1 MKVVLVA
8 DMENLGRK
16 GEIVEVKSGYARNY
30 LIPGNMALPATKANL
45 QVAAERMKQAVIIDE
60 KEKKASEE
68 LAGRLAK
75 VSITVSVQA
84 GEDEKLFGSVTSREI
99 ARLLEEQGFSI
110 DRRKI
115 SLDNPIKSLGVFN
128 VPIRLHRDVEASVK
142 VWVVKES
149 AEEAETEQE

>member
-1 MKVVLVA
+1 MKVVLVT
-8 DMENLGRK
+8 DMESLGKK

-30 LIPGNMALPATKANL
+30 LIPGNMALPATKPNL
-45 QVAAERMKQAVIIDE
+45 KVATERMKQSVIIDE

-68 LAGRLAK
+68 LAGLLAK

-84 GEDEKLFGSVTSREI
+84 GEDDKLFGSVTSREI

-115 SLDNPIKSLGVFN
+115 LLDNPIKSLGVFN
-128 VPIRLHRDVEASVK
+128 VPISLHAAVEASVK

-149 AEEAETEQE
+149 VEEAETEQE